1 MKYGNR
7 IVIFGSVGCFSYLF
21 GGWNIWSF
29 KGAKKD
35 MKETYLIKTKSKLLV
50 EFAKTPEG
58 GAIVLLVATLPFWG
72 IARVVAWLR
81 K

>member
-1 MKYGNR
+1 MEK
-7 IVIFGSVGCFSYLF
+7 
-21 GGWNIWSF
+21 
-29 KGAKKD
+29 
-35 MKETYLIKTKSKLLV
+35 TYIIKTQSKLLV

-81 K
+81 N